1 MKKREAVRNPL
12 LRRVTY
18 GASALA
24 LLAVLFIGLTVL
36 VTHGLPG
43 LRLDLTENKLYTL
56 APGTRE
62 IVAGLEEP
70 VNLYFFFSSEVAEQ
84 EPMLKGYA
92 NRVREML
99 QELAARSGGK
109 IRLTLVD
116 PEPFSEEE
124 DQATEL
130 GVAAIPFGP
139 AGEKLYFGLA
149 GTNSTDGREA
159 IEFFQLAKEKFLEY
173 DITQLILQLSQ
184 PKKPVVGLLS
194 SLPMSGGFD
203 PMAGQPTEAW
213 AVVSQLNQLVT
224 VRSLNPSLT
233 AIDADLDVL
242 MLVHPKDL
250 PPATLYA
257 IDQFVMR
264 GGRLLAFVD
273 PQAEADTSGQ
283 DPQNP
288 FGAMGANRSS
298 TLEPLFKAWG
308 IEFDTGKIVG
318 DRTQALMVG
327 MRQGEPPIRHL
338 GIVGLMEDSL
348 DRNDVI
354 TAALDNINVATA
366 GAIGLKADSGLTLE
380 PLLTSSPQS
389 ALIPVE
395 RFTMLT
401 DPATLHEGFRPT
413 GDRFVIAARI
423 SGKLESA
430 FPEGAPS
437 ETDPVAPASPVPQSG
452 ALRESREPANL
463 VVVADTDLLNDMLW
477 VRSQAVFGQRF
488 AQAIA
493 HNGDFVA
500 NAIDNLTGSSALIS
514 IRGRASFTR
523 PFDKVEA
530 LRVRAEDRFR
540 IKEQEL
546 DQELRNTEQKLTE
559 LQSPRNDES
568 ALILSPEQEAEL
580 ERFQQE
586 KLRIRKELREVRH
599 GLAEEIDHLGRLLK
613 IVNILAVP
621 VAVCLVALGAWLWR
635 RRRTTAVAR
644 GA

>member
-1 MKKREAVRNPL
+1 MTPREPVRNPIF
-12 LRRVTY
+12 RRASF
-18 GASALA
+18 GASALL
-24 LLAVLFIGLTVL
+24 LLAVLFIGLVVL
-36 VTHGLPG
+36 VSNGLPG

-56 APGTRE
+56 SPGTRE
-62 IVAGLEEP
+62 IVSGLEEP

-92 NRVREML
+92 TRVRELL
-99 QELAARSGGK
+99 QEIAARSGGK
-109 IRLTLVD
+109 IRLNFVD

-124 DQATEL
+124 DQAAEF
-130 GVAAIPFGP
+130 GIAAIPFGA

-149 GTNSTDGREA
+149 GTNSTDGRA
-159 IEFFQLAKEKFLEY
+159 VIEFFQLAKEKFLEY
-173 DITQLILQLSQ
+173 DIARLVVELSQ
-184 PKKPVVGLLS
+184 PEKPVVGLLT
-194 SLPMSGGFD
+194 SLPMTGGFD
-203 PMAGQPTEAW
+203 PSTMQPTEGW
-213 AVVSQLNQLVT
+213 AVISQLDQLVN
-224 VRSLNPSLT
+224 VRSLNPTLT
-233 AIDADLDVL
+233 AIDADVDVL

-250 PPATLYA
+250 SQSALYA

-264 GGRLLAFVD
+264 GGRLLVFVD
-273 PQAEADTSGQ
+273 PQSEADTSGQ

-308 IEFDTGKIVG
+308 IEFDIRKVVG

-327 MRQGEPPIRHL
+327 MRAGEPPVRHL
-338 GIVGLMEDSL
+338 GIIGLMEDSI
-348 DRNDVI
+348 DPDDVI

-366 GAIGLKADSGLTLE
+366 GTIGVSENSGLELE

-395 RFTMLT
+395 RFTMLM
-401 DPATLHEGFRPT
+401 DPTTLHSGFRPT
-413 GDRFVIAARI
+413 GERFVIAGRI
-423 SGKLESA
+423 SGKLKSA
-430 FPEGAPS
+430 FPNGPPSDSGQDKPAAPVS
-437 ETDPVAPASPVPQSG
+437 QGTQLE
-452 ALRESREPANL
+452 ESKEAANL
-463 VVVADTDLLNDMLW
+463 VVVADTDLLSDMLW
-477 VRSQAVFGQRF
+477 VRNQSFFGQRF

-523 PFDKVEA
+523 PFDKVEE

-540 IKEQEL
+540 LKEQEL

-559 LQSPRNDES
+559 LQSPGNGES

-586 KLRIRKELREVRH
+586 KLRIRKELRDVRH
-599 GLAEEIDHLGRLLK
+599 GLQEEIDRLGTMLK
-613 IVNILAVP
+613 VLNILVVP
-621 VAVCLVALGAWLWR
+621 LAVCLIALGAWLWR
-635 RRRTTAVAR
+635 RRHATAVAR